1 VREAVHVSRTEDE
14 TSAKLKRI
22 LPELH
27 LPMPRC
33 ASSLARHRVIA
44 PKKMQEIGVAQL
56 RHAVSLPLLINEQR
70 KGDSRLFAE
79 NSRVVA
85 VAQSDGRQR
94 RSFIP
99 EGLLVFAQL
108 RDMLAAKN
116 SSIVAQKNNHGRL
129 AGPQ

>member
-1 VREAVHVSRTEDE
+1 
-14 TSAKLKRI
+14 
-22 LPELH
+22 
-27 LPMPRC
+27 MPRC